1 MPTIVVHIVDDDPS
15 FLTSTDRLLRASGY
29 HVMMYESAQQLLE
42 QLPDSAS
49 PGCLLLDMQ
58 MPGLSG
64 SELQRRLAELEFS
77 LPIVFLSGSSDIP
90 TSVQAMKSGADDF
103 LTKPV
108 SKETLVDAIERA
120 VARSRM
126 VQKARGRLD
135 TSRRLIAT
143 LTPRE
148 HQVFERV
155 VQGKMNKEIA
165 RELGTSART
174 VKAHRQKVMEK
185 VRVESLTELVLVAER
200 LGILA
205 ALDTSSHTSSE
216 HLQKPLDA

>member
-1 MPTIVVHIVDDDPS
+1 
-15 FLTSTDRLLRASGY
+15 
-29 HVMMYESAQQLLE
+29 MYESAQQLLE

-90 TSVQAMKSGADDF
+90 TTVQAMKSGADDF

-108 SKETLVDAIERA
+108 DKETLVDAIERA

-126 VQKARGRLD
+126 VQEARARLD
-135 TSRRLIAT
+135 ASRRLIAT

-216 HLQKPLDA
+216 HLQKPQDA

>member
-216 HLQKPLDA
+216 HLQKPQDA

>member
-15 FLTSTDRLLRASGY
+15 FLTSTHRLLRASGY
-29 HVMMYESAQQLLE
+29 QVMMYESAKQLLE
-42 QLPDSAS
+42 QLPDSTS

-64 SELQRRLAELEFS
+64 SELQRQLVALEFK

-90 TSVQAMKSGADDF
+90 TSVQAIKSGADDF

-108 SKETLVDAIERA
+108 EKEKLIGAIERA
-120 VARSRM
+120 VARSRAE
-126 VQKARGRLD
+126 QEARGRLD
-135 TSRRLIAT
+135 ASRRLIAT

-148 HQVFERV
+148 RQVFERV
-155 VQGKMNKEIA
+155 VQGKMNKQIA
-165 RELGTSART
+165 GELGTSTRT

-185 VRVESLTELVLVAER
+185 MRVESLTELVLFAER

-205 ALDTSSHTSSE
+205 ELDNSSHTGSE
-216 HLQKPLDA
+216 HLQKHQDA

>member
-1 MPTIVVHIVDDDPS
+1 
-15 FLTSTDRLLRASGY
+15 
-29 HVMMYESAQQLLE
+29 MMYESAKQLLE
-42 QLPDSAS
+42 QLPDSTS

-90 TSVQAMKSGADDF
+90 TSVQAIKSGADDF

-108 SKETLVDAIERA
+108 EKEKLIGAIERA
-120 VARSRM
+120 VARSRAE
-126 VQKARGRLD
+126 QEARGRLD
-135 TSRRLIAT
+135 ASRRLIAT

-148 HQVFERV
+148 RQVFERV
-155 VQGKMNKEIA
+155 VQGKMNKQIA
-165 RELGTSART
+165 GELGTSTRT

-185 VRVESLTELVLVAER
+185 MRVESLTELVLFAER

-205 ALDTSSHTSSE
+205 ELDSSSHTGSE
-216 HLQKPLDA
+216 HLQKHQDA

>member
-29 HVMMYESAQQLLE
+29 QVMGYESAQQLLE

-90 TSVQAMKSGADDF
+90 TTVQAMKSGADDF

-108 SKETLVDAIERA
+108 DKETLVDAIERA

-126 VQKARGRLD
+126 VQEARGRLD
-135 TSRRLIAT
+135 ASRRLIAT

-155 VQGKMNKEIA
+155 VQGKTNKEIA

-216 HLQKPLDA
+216 HLQKPQDA

>member
-77 LPIVFLSGSSDIP
+77 LPIVFLSGSSDVP

-216 HLQKPLDA
+216 HLQKPQDA

>member
-1 MPTIVVHIVDDDPS
+1 MPTIVVHIVDDDSS

-108 SKETLVDAIERA
+108 DKETLVDAIERA

-126 VQKARGRLD
+126 VQEARGRLD
-135 TSRRLIAT
+135 ASRRLIAT

-205 ALDTSSHTSSE
+205 ALDTSSHAGSE
-216 HLQKPLDA
+216 HLQKPQDA

>member
-1 MPTIVVHIVDDDPS
+1 MRTIVHIVDDDRS
-15 FLTSTDRLLRASGY
+15 FLASTGRLLRASGY
-29 HVMMYESAQQLLE
+29 EVVMYESAKQLLE
-42 QLPDSAS
+42 ELRDAESRG
-49 PGCLLLDMQ
+49 GCLLLDMQ

-64 SELQRRLAELEFS
+64 SDLQQRLVELEFS

-90 TSVQAMKSGADDF
+90 TSVQAIKSGAEDF

-108 SKETLVDAIERA
+108 DKDKLVGAIERA
-120 VARSRM
+120 VARS
-126 VQKARGRLD
+126 QQLQEARDRLNA
-135 TSRRLIAT
+135 SRRLVAT

-148 HQVFERV
+148 RQVFERV

-185 VRVESLTELVLVAER
+185 IRVESLTELVLVAER

-205 ALDTSSHTSSE
+205 ALGRSSDTDTE
-216 HLQKPLDA
+216 PWRKLQDG

>member
-29 HVMMYESAQQLLE
+29 QVMGYESAQQLLE

-77 LPIVFLSGSSDIP
+77 LPIVFLSGSSDVP

-216 HLQKPLDA
+216 HLQKPQDA

>member
-108 SKETLVDAIERA
+108 DKETLVDAIERA

-126 VQKARGRLD
+126 VQEARGRLD
-135 TSRRLIAT
+135 ASRRLIAT

-216 HLQKPLDA
+216 HLQKPQDA

>member
-29 HVMMYESAQQLLE
+29 QVMGYESAQQLLE

-216 HLQKPLDA
+216 HLQKPQDA